1 MKKKLIVLAVVVAVI
16 VGLLAYYQYVPFWA
30 SIVSTGAFIAGIL
43 LGWNAKGWSDEHV
56 TGMKDDGG
64 RMNELF
70 NITGGIVTTILLPLF
85 GVFMFYDSKKRKAA
99 AEARKAEADNI
110 TSYAAEWKRLL
121 QKGTQGSG
129 T

>member
-56 TGMKDDGG
+56 TK
-64 RMNELF
+64 
-70 NITGGIVTTILLPLF
+70 TGWTMIINLIQ
-85 GVFMFYDSKKRKAA
+85 R
-99 AEARKAEADNI
+99 
-110 TSYAAEWKRLL
+110 
-121 QKGTQGSG
+121 
-129 T
+129 